1 MGKHSFNLGLYG
13 RSVQW
18 FEEAWVQAG
27 REGNAT
33 VSQGQVAAFLDTAV
47 TAVSAGIK
55 TSYLI

>member
-33 VSQGQVAAFLDTAV
+33 VSQGQVAALLDTAV
-47 TAVSAGIK
+47 TAVSAGD
-55 TSYLI
+55 